1 MKRHRRHVDSAAH
14 SERWLISYADF
25 ITLLFAF
32 FVTMYAIS
40 TVDQKKLQKA
50 VAAFQTAFPDSNA
63 PKDDLPVVPYLKP
76 VDGAHPIDGT
86 LGVLKSRLA
95 ARLQQLDEH
104 RVELNMD
111 PRGLV
116 ISVRETASFP
126 VGHAELGPEAQN
138 LFREIA
144 LDLVGIPNHVRVE
157 GHTDDVP
164 IHSVAFPSNWEL
176 SAARAA
182 AVLRLFVGDGVDPDR
197 LSVVGYGPYRPLRDN
212 GDDEGR
218 AANRR
223 VVLVVLAAPAGAAP
237 GDPAPAP
244 AFPSALAADGGA
256 RVPPTFPRGAP

>member
-1 MKRHRRHVDSAAH
+1 MKRHRRHVESAAH

-63 PKDDLPVVPYLKP
+63 PKDDLPVVPNLKP

-95 ARLQQLDEH
+95 ARLDQLDEH

-116 ISVRETASFP
+116 ISVRETASFA
-126 VGHAELGPEAQN
+126 VGHAELGPEAQH

-144 LDLVGIPNHVRVE
+144 LDLVGIANHVRVE

-164 IHSVAFPSNWEL
+164 IHTVRYASNWEL
-176 SAARAA
+176 STARATSVVA
-182 AVLRLFVGDGVDPDR
+182 FFTESVGISPDR
-197 LSVVGYGPYRPLRDN
+197 LSAAGYAEFHPRVPNDSA
-212 GDDEGR
+212 EHR
-218 AANRR
+218 AENRR
-223 VVLVVLAAPAGAAP
+223 VDIVVLNPQTLTREEPRAAAGR
-237 GDPAPAP
+237 D
-244 AFPSALAADGGA
+244 
-256 RVPPTFPRGAP
+256 R